1 MLNNSFVRFKTS
13 IRVVTR
19 EQLSFLAV
27 WIILV
32 ASPSALCQSVPSQ
45 KQDERP
51 FHMLVLGDSIL
62 WGQGLKAEHK
72 TWYHVKLWLEKNT
85 GRRVVERIEAHS
97 GAVIERSSLTDNLTS
112 TNGEVNV
119 GLPAIND
126 ELDRAVRFYSDP
138 SQVDLVLVSG
148 CGNDVGLPPAPAAY
162 RERIH
167 SDINSL
173 IQNYTINK
181 LWQHW
186 RAKT

>member
-1 MLNNSFVRFKTS
+1 MLNNGFARFKTS
-13 IRVVTR
+13 IRFATR
-19 EQLSFLAV
+19 KQLSFLAV

-32 ASPSALCQSVPSQ
+32 ASPLALCQSVQNQ

-97 GAVIERSSLTDNLTS
+97 GAMIERSSLTDNLTS

-119 GLPAIND
+119 CQ
-126 ELDRAVRFYSDP
+126 R
-138 SQVDLVLVSG
+138 
-148 CGNDVGLPPAPAAY
+148 
-162 RERIH
+162 
-167 SDINSL
+167 
-173 IQNYTINK
+173 
-181 LWQHW
+181 
-186 RAKT
+186 